1 MNFASARRHPTSL
14 LFFLSVVVF
23 GILELGQ
30 LALGQQSSQSAP
42 DKPQNVPIPRPSGMS
57 TSGIHAPIKDSHS
70 RPITAG
76 GFVDDAPVVFADI
89 THQSGL
95 DKFHHRSGSPEKSTI
110 IEAPGSG
117 VALLDYDNDG
127 WLDIYLLNGST
138 VAAAKGAEP
147 APRAILFRNNHD
159 GTFTD
164 VTDRAGVSNDRW
176 GFGVAVADYVNDG
189 WPDIYVSNYGRNRL
203 YHNNHDGTFTDVAE
217 KAGVTLGGWST
228 GATWGDYDRDGL
240 LDLFVPGYVHYDLDA
255 PILAGKG
262 GVPEGACQYRGANVF
277 CGPMGLLGEGDH
289 LFHNNGDGTFTDMS
303 VKAGVADREGRYGFA
318 SVFADIDDDGWP
330 DLIVANDS
338 TPNYLYRNRRDGTFE
353 DVSYMSGFALNE
365 EGRAQASMGI
375 AIGDYNHSGRL
386 GLFITTFS
394 DDYKTLYRNDGDA
407 NFTDVSF
414 KAGLGNP
421 TIPFL
426 GWGTGF
432 FDFDNDGLL
441 DLFIANGHVYPIADQ
456 RDWGTTWAQRPQL
469 FRNLDAARF
478 QEVPPATGSG
488 LASVVCAR
496 GAAFG
501 DLFNDGHIDV
511 VLNNLDAPPTLLRN
525 VVHNRNHWLTLK
537 LVAQALLP
545 LPSSTSSAAVSD
557 RSGRLSPSVNGP
569 VPRSSRDAIGAK
581 VFLTAGGV
589 RQRADVFSG
598 GSYAS
603 SSDLRVHF
611 GLGPSPKVD
620 KLEIIWPSGL
630 RQEVTLPC
638 IDCIMQIVE
647 GKASATELTH

>member
-1 MNFASARRHPTSL
+1 MSRLPAPRRSASLFLLAFIALAQFA
-14 LFFLSVVVF
+14 LS
-23 GILELGQ
+23 
-30 LALGQQSSQSAP
+30 QQSSQSAP
-42 DKPQNVPIPRPSGMS
+42 DKPQNVPLPRPSGMS
-57 TSGIHAPIKDSHS
+57 TGGIHAPIKDSHS

-76 GFVDDAPVVFADI
+76 GFVDDAPVVFVDI
-89 THQSGL
+89 THQAGL
-95 DKFHHRSGSPEKSTI
+95 DKFRHRSGSPEKSTI

-138 VAAAKGAEP
+138 SAAVKGTEP
-147 APRAILFRNNHD
+147 APRAMLYHNNHD

-164 VTDRAGVSNDRW
+164 VTDKAGVSNNRW
-176 GFGVAVADYVNDG
+176 GFGVAVADYDNDG
-189 WPDIYVSNYGRNRL
+189 WPDIYVSNYGNNRL

-217 KAGVTLGGWST
+217 KAGVALGGWST

-240 LDLFVPGYVHYDLDA
+240 LDLFVPGYVHYDLDN
-255 PILAGKG
+255 PIMAGKN
-262 GVPEGACQYRGANVF
+262 GVPEGACQYRGVNVF

-289 LFHNNGDGTFTDMS
+289 LFHNNGDGTFTDVS
-303 VKAGVADREGRYGFA
+303 LKAGVADREGRYGFA

-375 AIGDYNHSGRL
+375 ALGDYNHSGRL

-407 NFTDVSF
+407 SFTDVSF
-414 KAGLGNP
+414 KAGLGSP

-432 FDFDNDGLL
+432 LDFDNDGLL
-441 DLFIANGHVYPIADQ
+441 DLFIANGHVYPVADQ
-456 RDWGTTWAQRPQL
+456 RDWGTTWAQRPQV
-469 FRNLDAARF
+469 FRNLDGSKF
-478 QEVPPATGSG
+478 QEVTPATGSG

-501 DLFNDGHIDV
+501 DLLNDGHIGV
-511 VLNNLDAPPTLLRN
+511 VLNNLDSTPTLLRN
-525 VVHNRNHWLTLK
+525 VVHNSNHWLTLK
-537 LVAQALLP
+537 LTGGGNFPDKSGAEGNVRANAV
-545 LPSSTSSAAVSD
+545 TSSGASAHEAKPYKSA
-557 RSGRLSPSVNGP
+557 
-569 VPRSSRDAIGAK
+569 RDAIGAR
-581 VFLTAGGV
+581 VLLTAGGV

-598 GSYAS
+598 ASYAS
-603 SSDLRVHF
+603 SSDRRLHF
-611 GLGPSPKVD
+611 GLSSASKVD
-620 KLEIIWPSGL
+620 KLEIFWPSGL

-638 IDCIMQIVE
+638 IDCIVQITE
-647 GKASATELTH
+647 GKGPVTSPNR